1 MDIPTESA
9 SVWQR
14 VRWWWRGRN
23 WRTFVAGVPAL
34 AVALGTGGVII
45 ASWTGSD
52 RELQAR
58 YLSEGKAAFEA
69 KDYAQ
74 AMTCY
79 ERAIPGSRDPEP
91 VYRLA
96 LTAEALGDVGRAAN
110 LMRSITPVDGAG
122 YAPAHYWIAR
132 KLLAAA
138 PGRGTRDAAE
148 EHLLKAL
155 AGDLDDKPAAHG
167 LLGQLYLSMYRP
179 ADEST
184 NRLTEAE
191 SHLAKAVVTHP
202 IFRLPL
208 ARTFAARGNAARARQ
223 EAELAV
229 RFFRDRARADSA
241 NLTARLAWADATT
254 FLEDYAGAVSVL
266 EEGLAT
272 TGDPSYRVAAARV
285 YLAWFDVRR
294 KQPAT
299 ATDELLGLLD
309 KGLTNDPANRDLL
322 NRLLDL
328 LRVGGPD
335 ADRARATL
343 QSLLARGGSGGAHI
357 HFALAVDA
365 RLRGDAAAEVLH
377 LEQAHRLD
385 PKMPLIANNLACV
398 LSKPPT
404 PDLPRALT
412 LANLAVERDP
422 ANPAFRDTRGR
433 ILLAQ
438 QNWSEALVDLEMTL
452 AKAPETPGLHR
463 ALADVY
469 AHLGQPGLAT
479 EHRKL
484 AGPPV
489 KSAP

>member
-1 MDIPTESA
+1 M
-9 SVWQR
+9 
-14 VRWWWRGRN
+14 
-23 WRTFVAGVPAL
+23 L
-34 AVALGTGGVII
+34 AC
-45 ASWTGSD
+45 WTGSD

-74 AMTCY
+74 ARTCY
-79 ERAIPGSRDPEP
+79 ERAIPGGRDPEP

-96 LTAEALGDVGRAAN
+96 LTTEALGDVGRAAA
-110 LMRSITPVDGAG
+110 LMRSITPGDGPG
-122 YAPAHYWIAR
+122 YAPAHYWFAR
-132 KLLAAA
+132 KLLAAP
-138 PGRGTRDAAE
+138 PGRGTREAAE

-155 AGDLDDKPAAHG
+155 DGDLDDKSAAHG
-167 LLGQLYLSMYRP
+167 LLGQLYLSTEPVLP
-179 ADEST
+179 A
-184 NRLTEAE
+184 EAE
-191 SHLAKAVVTHP
+191 FHLTKAVATHP
-202 IFRLPL
+202 IFRVPL
-208 ARTFAARGNAARARQ
+208 ARTFAVRGNVARARQ

-229 RFFRDRARADSA
+229 RFFRDRAKADSA

-254 FLEDYAGAVSVL
+254 FLEDYAGAVAVL
-266 EEGLAT
+266 DEGFAA
-272 TGDPSYRVAAARV
+272 TGDPTYRAAAARV

-294 KQPAT
+294 KQPAP

-309 KGLTNDPANRDLL
+309 KGLTNDPANQDLL

-335 ADRARATL
+335 ADQARSTL
-343 QSLLARGGSGGAHI
+343 QGLLARGGAGGAHI

-365 RLRGDAAAEVLH
+365 RLRGDAAAEVIH

-385 PKMPLIANNLACV
+385 PKMPLISNNLAWV
-398 LSKPPT
+398 LSKQPS

-412 LANLAVERDP
+412 LANLAVEREP

-438 QNWSEALVDLEMTL
+438 QKWSEALVDLEMTL
-452 AKAPETPGLHR
+452 AKAPETPGLHG

-469 AHLGQPGLAT
+469 SHLGRSALAA

-484 AGPPV
+484 AGPPA
-489 KSAP
+489 KSTP